1 MNSEYE
7 KKFND
12 AMNACMQDLKTA
24 EKGTAF
30 FTISEENWKALV
42 RVLKSQATLI
52 DTIRFTI
59 KDVATSD
66 VLKWYLEQTMS
77 IHTGNET
84 AWKDE
89 LKTQAKSW
97 NEEWRTRAMTYQEE
111 LTKQVGKQNEK
122 FASDMEKVKQELQDQ
137 MQEKTERLYHRLLFP
152 CLLTTLLASVLTLLQ
167 IL

>member
-7 KKFND
+7 KKFNE
-12 AMNACMQDLKTA
+12 AMTACMQDLKTA

-42 RVLKSQATLI
+42 RVLRSQATLI
-52 DTIRFTI
+52 DTIKFTI

-66 VLKWYLEQTMS
+66 VLKFYLEQTMS
-77 IHTGNET
+77 IHTGHDT
-84 AWKDE
+84 AWKEE
-89 LKTQAKSW
+89 LRDQAKMW

-111 LTKQVGKQNEK
+111 LTKQVGKQNER
-122 FASDMEKVKQELQDQ
+122 FASDLKKMQKELQDQ

-152 CLLTTLLASVLTLLQ
+152 CLFTTLLASVLTLLQ